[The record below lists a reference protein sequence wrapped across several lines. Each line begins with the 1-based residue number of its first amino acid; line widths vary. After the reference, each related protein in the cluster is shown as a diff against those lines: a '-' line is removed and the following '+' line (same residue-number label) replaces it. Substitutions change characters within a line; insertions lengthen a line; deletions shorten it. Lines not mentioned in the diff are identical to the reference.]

1 MTTTASTPSADKVHQ
16 IQATTTPEG
25 EVRFAL
31 PIKPELI
38 ESVEA
43 IDLDLMLTTTS
54 GEKYI
59 LQQGALLA
67 TTNTESKL
75 VFSNGDAMSA
85 ADQMK
90 RMGVMKPVEGGSF
103 RLASA
108 LTPEMAEKVT
118 GNEFGLGK
126 DAQDTVAK
134 IEKIIQA
141 LETATQSSQSSDA
154 NSAQG
159 LGKNSAF
166 KSNADQL
173 ASAAAGAPPKP
184 ENKFTSD
191 NTGRVNATT
200 QDISGD
206 STPKIKEVVTESG
219 KAFASISIREMLADS
234 PLKVKVVDGAGP
246 SIANWGEHQVKS
258 ALVIAGVSSSTDPKV
273 TLTLIGDASKLPPG
287 FLVDGKSLAGGSV
300 TLSST

>member
-1 MTTTASTPSADKVHQ
+1 MTTTASTPSADKIHQ

-25 EVRFAL
+25 EVKFVL
-31 PIKPELI
+31 PINPQLI

-118 GNEFGLGK
+118 GN
-126 DAQDTVAK
+126 
-134 IEKIIQA
+134 
-141 LETATQSSQSSDA
+141 
-154 NSAQG
+154 
-159 LGKNSAF
+159 
-166 KSNADQL
+166 
-173 ASAAAGAPPKP
+173 
-184 ENKFTSD
+184 
-191 NTGRVNATT
+191 
-200 QDISGD
+200 
-206 STPKIKEVVTESG
+206 
-219 KAFASISIREMLADS
+219 
-234 PLKVKVVDGAGP
+234 
-246 SIANWGEHQVKS
+246 
-258 ALVIAGVSSSTDPKV
+258 
-273 TLTLIGDASKLPPG
+273 
-287 FLVDGKSLAGGSV
+287 
-300 TLSST
+300 